1 MKLRSRFAA
10 GSVALVAAS
19 IVVALGA
26 AYVLV
31 HRELLRQFDGSLR
44 TRAATIA
51 RVAPRLSPAAR
62 HRRQTSGFPIPPAR
76 LGEAT
81 GYVQFVDRDGKV
93 TLTPGEHVRL
103 PTSGALAVARGTR
116 RPFFINATVAGTHLR
131 IYVAPAGTGAVEVA
145 RSLGDVDTVLHWI
158 RLLFIAISA
167 IAIAAAGSLALLV
180 ARAVLRPVTSL
191 TADVERIT
199 MTRDLNSRTDDRRTD
214 ELGRL
219 ARAFNAMLQALRES
233 LTAQR
238 QLVADA
244 SHELRTP
251 LTTTRTNLEILERHP
266 DLDVAERMQSVRA
279 ARLELEEMTHLIDEL
294 VALARG
300 DAGQPQLEP
309 VRLDEIAGDAVTAAE
324 RRIGHRFRT
333 TLHPSTVLGATGDLT
348 RAIAN
353 LLDNA
358 VKWSPPQAP
367 IDVLVTGGTVSVR
380 DRGPGVPPEDR
391 AHVFDRFY
399 RAAGARTLPGS
410 GLGLAIVRQVAEAH
424 GGSVR
429 LDTPDDGG
437 TLFTLTIPELDHPT
451 GDSPNP

>member
-1 MKLRSRFAA
+1 MRLRSRFAV
-10 GSVALVAAS
+10 GSAALVAAS
-19 IVVALGA
+19 IVMALGT

-31 HRELLRQFDGSLR
+31 HRELVRQLDGSLR
-44 TRAATIA
+44 TRAASIA

-62 HRRQTSGFPIPPAR
+62 RSRRTPGFAVPPAR
-76 LGEAT
+76 VGEAT
-81 GYVQFVDRDGKV
+81 GYVQFVAKDGKV
-93 TLTPGEHVRL
+93 TLIPGEHVRL
-103 PTSGALAVARGTR
+103 PASDALAVARGTR
-116 RPFFINATVAGTHLR
+116 PPFFIDTTVAGAHLR

-145 RSLGDVDTVLHWI
+145 RSLSDVDGALHWI
-158 RLLFIAISA
+158 RLLFISISA
-167 IAIAAAGSLALLV
+167 IAIAAAGALALLV
-180 ARAVLRPVTSL
+180 ARAVLRPVTHL

-199 MTRDLNSRTDDRRTD
+199 TTRDLNSRTDDRRTD

-251 LTTTRTNLEILERHP
+251 LTTANTNLEILERHP
-266 DLDVAERMQSVRA
+266 DLDVDERMQSVHA
-279 ARLELEEMTHLIDEL
+279 ARRELGEMTHLIDEL

-300 DAGQPQLEP
+300 DANRPELEP
-309 VRLDEIAGDAVTAAE
+309 VQLDEIAADAVSAAE

-333 TLHPSTVLGATGDLT
+333 TLRPSTVLGATGDLT

-358 VKWSPPQAP
+358 VKWSPPHAP
-367 IDVLVTGGTVSVR
+367 IDVLVADGTVAIR

-391 AHVFDRFY
+391 AHIFDRFY

-424 GGSVR
+424 GGSVSIAA
-429 LDTPDDGG
+429 PDDGG
-437 TLFTLTIPELDHPT
+437 TL
-451 GDSPNP
+451 